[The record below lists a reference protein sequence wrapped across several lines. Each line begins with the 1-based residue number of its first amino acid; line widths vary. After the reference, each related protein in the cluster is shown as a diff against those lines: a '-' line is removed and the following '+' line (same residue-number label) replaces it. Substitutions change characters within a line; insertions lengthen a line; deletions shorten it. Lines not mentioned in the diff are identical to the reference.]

1 MQDTIIVQGLGK
13 KFRRYHRNRPGTLIG
28 TITQGLHELK
38 AQEVF
43 WGLRNISFSV
53 AAGQV
58 MGIIG
63 HNGAGKSTLLR
74 LIGGVGRPD
83 EGWIKTRGRINGFLD
98 LKAGLRAD
106 LTGRENIFISGVIA
120 GLTRR
125 EVAERFDAIVAFAEI
140 EEFIDSPLRTYST
153 GMQMRLAFA
162 VAAHTNPDILLIDE
176 VLAVGDAAF
185 RDKCF
190 RRIEQFKAEGCT
202 ILIVAHDM
210 YQIQRL
216 CNQVLWLR
224 EGLPVAQGEA
234 EVVVGQYVAEMMSK
248 AQKNKQAAQPEPPIA
263 KGGQLQ
269 VNRNR
274 FGSLEME
281 IVAVHLLDLQGNSVT
296 ELEFGQ
302 PLYIQI
308 DYNAP
313 QPITNPIFSVTIS
326 REEDSF
332 VCCDINTALA
342 GLRIPTLHGSGRISL
357 ALERLDLTGG
367 AYYLDVGVYE
377 RNWKYAYDRHW
388 HVYPLMIRAPEGKG
402 VLQPPHR
409 WQLDEMPA
417 GGANGKLALQQFE
430 IR

>member
-1 MQDTIIVQGLGK
+1 MQDTVVVQGLGK
-13 KFRRYHRNRPGTLIG
+13 KFRRYHRNKPRTLIG

-38 AQEVF
+38 PREVF

-58 MGIIG
+58 MGVIG

-83 EGWIKTRGRINGFLD
+83 EGRIKTRGRINGFLD

-125 EVAERFDAIVAFAEI
+125 EVAEHFDAIVAFAEI

-202 ILIVAHDM
+202 ILIVSHDM

-216 CNQVLWLR
+216 CDQVLWLR
-224 EGLPVAQGEA
+224 EGLKVAQGET
-234 EVVVGQYVAEMMSK
+234 EVVVGQYVAETMAK
-248 AQKNKQAAQPEPPIA
+248 VQINGQAAQPVTQTVNDV
-263 KGGQLQ
+263 QLQ

-281 IVAVHLLDLQGNSVT
+281 IVAVHLLDPQGNSVT
-296 ELEFGQ
+296 ELECGQ
-302 PLYIQI
+302 PLHIQI

-313 QPITNPIFSVTIS
+313 QPITDPIFSVTIA
-326 REEDSF
+326 REDSL
-332 VCCDINTALA
+332 VCCNINTSLA
-342 GLRIPTLHGSGRISL
+342 GLRIPTLHGYGKISL
-357 ALERLDLTGG
+357 SLERLDLTGG
-367 AYYLDVGVYE
+367 SYYLDVGVYE
-377 RNWKYAYDRHW
+377 GNWKYAYDRHW
-388 HVYPLMIRAPEGKG
+388 HVYPLMIRAPGGEG

-409 WQLDEMPA
+409 WQLDEMLA
-417 GGANGKLALQQFE
+417 GGANGKLALPRF
-430 IR
+430 